1 MTGTN
6 DDIPLRLDLAL
17 VARGLAPTRS
27 RARDLIARGLVE
39 VAGAVAVKP
48 ALTLQPGTPV
58 KVLTGDAF
66 SASRGALKLKAGLD
80 QFGFSPA
87 GAMALDVGA
96 STGGFTELLL
106 ERGAVKVYAVDVGR
120 DQLHPRLRADPRVIS
135 LEGQDSRTLDATLIP
150 DAITA
155 VVCDV
160 SFISLTKALP
170 AALAL
175 AQPGA
180 FLVALVKPQFEAGRA
195 NIGKGGIV
203 RDEAAQLASVE
214 RIAAW
219 LKDDMGWQVL
229 PMTPSPIAGGSGNR
243 EYLIGAR
250 KT

>member
-1 MTGTN
+1 MT
-6 DDIPLRLDLAL
+6 DDIPMRLDLAL

-39 VAGAVAVKP
+39 VEGAIAAKP
-48 ALTLQPGTPV
+48 ALTLQPGMRV
-58 KVLTGDAF
+58 AVLTDDAF

-87 GAMALDVGA
+87 GIIALDVGA

-106 ERGAVKVYAVDVGR
+106 ERGAAKVYAVDVGR
-120 DQLHPRLRADPRVIS
+120 DQLHPRLRADLRVVS

-150 DAITA
+150 DAVTA

-160 SFISLTKALP
+160 SFISLMKALP

-175 AQPGA
+175 ARPGA

-203 RDEAAQLASVE
+203 RDEAAQLAAVDTVSN
-214 RIAAW
+214 W
-219 LKDDMGWQVL
+219 LKDAMGWQVL
-229 PMTPSPIAGGSGNR
+229 PMIQSPIAGGSGNR
-243 EYLIGAR
+243 EYLLGAR

>member
-1 MTGTN
+1 M
-6 DDIPLRLDLAL
+6 RLDLAL

-39 VAGAVAVKP
+39 VEGAIAAKP
-48 ALTLQPGTPV
+48 ALTLQPGTRV
-58 KVLTGDAF
+58 AVLTDDAF

-87 GAMALDVGA
+87 GIIALDVGA

-106 ERGAVKVYAVDVGR
+106 ERGAAKVYAVDVGR
-120 DQLHPRLRADPRVIS
+120 DQLHPRLRADLRVVS

-150 DAITA
+150 DAVTA

-160 SFISLTKALP
+160 SFISLMKALP

-175 AQPGA
+175 AEPGA

-203 RDEAAQLASVE
+203 RDEAAQLAAVDTVSN
-214 RIAAW
+214 W
-219 LKDDMGWQVL
+219 LKDAMGWQVL
-229 PMTPSPIAGGSGNR
+229 PMIQSPIAGGSGNR
-243 EYLIGAR
+243 EYLLGAR